1 MRLGVLSGGFFKIS
15 EWISR
20 LAYVNFLWL
29 IFTLAGIVFLG
40 FMPATV
46 ALFTVIRKWVLKQT
60 DVPVFSTF
68 WKTYRK
74 EFIKSNILGAILVIF
89 GYMLYVDLT
98 LIPTEGIFYTI
109 LRYSILVISFL
120 FLIILLYIFPIY
132 VHYDWK
138 ISKYLKY
145 AFILGASYPHLT
157 FGMIFCLFLLYVL
170 LTIVPGFIPFFSVSL
185 LAYLIMWIANQVF
198 IKAECLVVNKDAT
211 FKNENRELVLIGSSN
226 NSKNN

>member
-1 MRLGVLSGGFFKIS
+1 MRLGGLSGRFFKIS

-29 IFTLAGIVFLG
+29 VFTLAGIVFLG

-68 WKTYRK
+68 WKTYQK
-74 EFIKSNILGAILVIF
+74 EFLKSNILGAILGVS
-89 GYMLYVDLT
+89 GYILYIDLT
-98 LIPTEGIFYTI
+98 LIPTEGLFYTI
-109 LRYSILVISFL
+109 LRFSVLVISFL
-120 FLIILLYIFPIY
+120 FLVVLLYIFPIY

-138 ISKYLKY
+138 MSKYLKY

-170 LTIVPGFIPFFSVSL
+170 LTILPGIIPFFSVSL
-185 LAYLIMWIANQVF
+185 LAYLVMLIANQAFV
-198 IKAECLVVNKDAT
+198 KAESFVLNKEAEL
-211 FKNENRELVLIGSSN
+211 KNENRELA
-226 NSKNN
+226 